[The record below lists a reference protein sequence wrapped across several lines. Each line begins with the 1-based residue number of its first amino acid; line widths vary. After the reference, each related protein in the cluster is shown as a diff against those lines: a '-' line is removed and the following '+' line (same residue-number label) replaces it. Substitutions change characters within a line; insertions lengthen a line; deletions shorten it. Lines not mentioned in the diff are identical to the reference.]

1 MPSDRETIY
10 QQLLVVRCQRGDRD
24 AMDALVDHWQPRLFY
39 YVRRLVDQE
48 ADAWDALQKTWI
60 RVFRSLRLV
69 KDSKAF
75 PCWLY
80 TIARNTTIDHT
91 RARQALR
98 WQTDPLVEASDAIDD
113 RDESAF
119 DDAEAVHHA
128 LGKLSPAHREVLT
141 LFFLEDLTVEEI
153 GVVVDAPQGTIKSRL
168 HYARRALRSALEE
181 ETKR

>member
-1 MPSDRETIY
+1 MPSDKETVY

-24 AMDALVDHWQPRLFY
+24 AMDALIEHWQPRLFY
-39 YVRRLVDQE
+39 YVRRLVHQE

-60 RVFRSLRLV
+60 RVFRSLRSV
-69 KDSKAF
+69 KDPKAF

-91 RARQALR
+91 RTRVALR
-98 WQTDPLVEASDAIDD
+98 WQSDSLIESNDPIDA
-113 RDESAF
+113 RDEPAF
-119 DDAEAVHHA
+119 DDAEAVHNA
-128 LGKLSPAHREVLT
+128 LGKLSPAHRDVLT

-153 GVVVDAPQGTIKSRL
+153 GKVVDAPEGTIKSRL
-168 HYARRALRSALEE
+168 HYARRALRSVLEE